1 MIDFYRSIYVK
12 VVVKALAFNEFSK
25 FENWLKVKNFQN
37 SRKRNDVTMIEFVL
51 VNKKGKKKAVPIKE
65 LCKDGDIKL
74 KDLVIYAS
82 NHGYKLKIGSKKID

>member
-1 MIDFYRSIYVK
+1 
-12 VVVKALAFNEFSK
+12 
-25 FENWLKVKNFQN
+25 
-37 SRKRNDVTMIEFVL
+37 MIEFVL